1 MKFIDLQA
9 EYEYFKKDIDKIIS
23 EVLNSG
29 QYLFGKQ
36 LEQLEINFPKLF
48 GKKIGDTL
56 YSFNLFPTGKA
67 KATTF
72 PGFCDEHDKIFEPI
86 DAHPYEVGNLLQEF
100 LFAMRAVAREYTVRK
115 AMQDSLEE

>member
-1 MKFIDLQA
+1 MYMSTENLDS
-9 EYEYFKKDIDKIIS
+9 KD
-23 EVLNSG
+23 
-29 QYLFGKQ
+29 
-36 LEQLEINFPKLF
+36 
-48 GKKIGDTL
+48 
-56 YSFNLFPTGKA
+56 SFNLFPTGKA